1 MLVNLFFGPAASCA
15 DALVRS
21 LCSRFKRFTSSMV
34 CTFNLR
40 QFESILSV

>member
-21 LCSRFKRFTSSMV
+21 VHKTIKKLTID
-34 CTFNLR
+34 
-40 QFESILSV
+40 ESERPVTIQIYGRSV